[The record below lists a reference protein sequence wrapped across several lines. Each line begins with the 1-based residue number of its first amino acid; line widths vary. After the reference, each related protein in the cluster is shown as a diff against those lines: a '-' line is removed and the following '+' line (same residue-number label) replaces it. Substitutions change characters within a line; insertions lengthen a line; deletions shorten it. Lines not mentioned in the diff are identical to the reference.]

1 MYITIGTLI
10 GHKNVA
16 SSNIFS
22 YLNESTTEMTGNILK
37 ESIIIKGKQWIYI
50 FVFTVTVFFCKP
62 FLWLPRAISS
72 AGRATALQAVGH
84 KFEPCIAHHIPR
96 IPGS

>member
-1 MYITIGTLI
+1 MTKYFCFQVVYITIGTFI

-37 ESIIIKGKQWIYI
+37 ESIIIKGKQ
-50 FVFTVTVFFCKP
+50 
-62 FLWLPRAISS
+62 
-72 AGRATALQAVGH
+72 
-84 KFEPCIAHHIPR
+84 
-96 IPGS
+96 